1 MKRQILTPRAGPVRG
16 QPTANTP
23 TTVIAGKPKSPSALM
38 LKRLKRCADERHRV
52 LIQMKNGSGYCGW
65 IDAFT
70 DGWLSMQD
78 PTTIGTENTITVLE
92 LIVHVID
99 RRKNAHTLS
108 INSTDIGATK

>member
-1 MKRQILTPRAGPVRG
+1 MKRKILTSSADPVRG
-16 QPTANTP
+16 QPTANAP

-38 LKRLKRCADERHRV
+38 LKRLKRCAKERHRV
-52 LIQMKNGSGYCGW
+52 LIQIKNDSGYCGW
-65 IDAFT
+65 INAFT

-78 PTTIGTENTITVLE
+78 PTTIGTKNTITVLE